1 MRGSQGAHEMNVLV
15 VDDNEANL
23 LFAAEVLREQGWNVQ
38 EASGGFDAMMQLDVE
53 DFDLIVADIRM
64 PHLSGEKLLEW
75 VSCDSRFAN
84 THVIACTA
92 HAQPEEAQALLRA
105 GFDRVLLKP
114 VNSADLVKACQSCKS
129 RPPRHSVQIPA

>member
-1 MRGSQGAHEMNVLV
+1 MNVLV

-38 EASGGFDAMMQLDVE
+38 EASGGFDAMMQLEVE
-53 DFDLIVADIRM
+53 DFDVIVADIRM
-64 PHLSGEKLLEW
+64 PHLSGDKLLEW
-75 VSCDSRFAN
+75 IAVDSRFAN

-92 HAQPEEAQALLRA
+92 HAQPDEARALLRA

-114 VNSADLVKACQSCKS
+114 MASADLVDACVSCRS
-129 RPPRHSVQIPA
+129 RPPRHAERQAA